1 MSKTTLP
8 RHELLERAAKTRA
21 ILIAFMNRQLEP
33 LSIKHITERVSDE
46 LYDAGIDATA
56 VNYQLQMLAENK
68 LIGVTKEGVQL
79 MYFGKNGSGQEL
91 SVLKKPQKTKKD
103 DILPTQVSVEF
114 VKSTGKI
121 RFLLDGVIIEIGVVK

>member
-1 MSKTTLP
+1 MAKTTLP

-33 LSIKHITERVSDE
+33 LSIKHITERVSNE
-46 LYDAGIDATA
+46 LHDAGIDATA

-91 SVLKKPQKTKKD
+91 SVLKKPHKTK
-103 DILPTQVSVEF
+103 DIVSTQVSVEF